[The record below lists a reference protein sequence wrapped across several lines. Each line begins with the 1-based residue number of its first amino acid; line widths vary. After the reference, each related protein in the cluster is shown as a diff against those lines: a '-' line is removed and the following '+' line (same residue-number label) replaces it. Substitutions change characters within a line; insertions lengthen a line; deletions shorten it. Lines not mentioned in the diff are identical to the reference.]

1 MPAGKSIRRV
11 ARAGARLLPPEQRR
25 RVRRTGG
32 ALLRRLPPQVAEE
45 VRGVF
50 GIRWGDRPA
59 HARPADALGLAGGF
73 LVILAYRAGE
83 AAIVAPMQYSQILWA
98 TAYGWI

>member
-45 VRGVF
+45 VRG
-50 GIRWGDRPA
+50 
-59 HARPADALGLAGGF
+59 
-73 LVILAYRAGE
+73 
-83 AAIVAPMQYSQILWA
+83 
-98 TAYGWI
+98 

>member
-1 MPAGKSIRRV
+1 MPAGKSIRQV

-32 ALLRRLPPQVAEE
+32 ALLRRLPPPVAEE

-50 GIRWGDRPA
+50 GIRWGAHPA
-59 HARPADALGLAGGF
+59 HARPADALG
-73 LVILAYRAGE
+73 
-83 AAIVAPMQYSQILWA
+83 
-98 TAYGWI
+98 

>member
-1 MPAGKSIRRV
+1 MPTGKSIRRV

-50 GIRWGDRPA
+50 GIRWGDRSA
-59 HARPADALGLAGGF
+59 HARPADALGLAGGPARK
-73 LVILAYRAGE
+73 IGRAH
-83 AAIVAPMQYSQILWA
+83 V
-98 TAYGWI
+98 